1 MIAGVDLISVDILF
15 VARPEELL
23 GNMLEKVLAVPLV
36 VILSEA

>member
-15 VARPEELL
+15 VARPGELL
-23 GNMLEKVLAVPLV
+23 ENMLEKVLAVPLV